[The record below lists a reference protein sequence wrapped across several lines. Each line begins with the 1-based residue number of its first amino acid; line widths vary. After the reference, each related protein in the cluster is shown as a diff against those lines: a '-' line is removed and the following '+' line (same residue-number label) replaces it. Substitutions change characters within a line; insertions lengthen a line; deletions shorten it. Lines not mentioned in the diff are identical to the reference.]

1 MCALKPPLLQSRGA
15 PGTSGLQVKP
25 PSKLVEQSGA
35 AQFPLT
41 QNTHVVGWLMQG
53 KVMNLWFGDLELS
66 MRLQN
71 RWRPRRTIII

>member
-41 QNTHVVGWLMQG
+41 QNTHVVG
-53 KVMNLWFGDLELS
+53 
-66 MRLQN
+66 
-71 RWRPRRTIII
+71 